1 MFLIGKKKFYQQ
13 SAQQKGARSSTQVH
27 KENHNPEKGRKE
39 ELGKPK
45 PSTKSSKE
53 ALLASPKPL
62 AKTTKL

>member
-1 MFLIGKKKFYQQ
+1 MFLIGKKKFYQH
-13 SAQQKGARSSTQVH
+13 SAQQKGARSSTLVY
-27 KENHNPEKGRKE
+27 KENHNPEKGRK

-53 ALLASPKPL
+53 AILASPKPL